1 MSYRRSLAL
10 AVLATCFAAPVASWA
25 AGQAKGQI
33 PGYLDVRSGQ
43 FVATPNPP
51 FSADLGPD
59 AQAVYSGTFSL
70 KFVITL
76 KSGIPSDWPIHCTQ
90 TVSVIDVSGLNYTSS
105 KTAIATRNGS
115 TATCLVN
122 VNYSWLL
129 NSASD
134 QVYTNFMVNTFGT
147 NPILEQVDATGTLA
161 PITVPPNGQTTA
173 RTVNVT
179 L

>member
-1 MSYRRSLAL
+1 MSYRHPIAL
-10 AVLATCFAAPVASWA
+10 AVLAACFAAPAAAWA
-25 AGQAKGQI
+25 AGPGKGQI
-33 PGYLDVRSGQ
+33 PGYLDARSGQ
-43 FVATPNPP
+43 FVATPNP
-51 FSADLGPD
+51 SNAADFGPE
-59 AQAVYSGTFSL
+59 AQAVYNGTFSL

-90 TVSVIDVSGLNYTSS
+90 TVSVIDVSGLNYTNS

-129 NSASD
+129 NSAND

-147 NPILEQVDATGTLA
+147 NPTLEQVDMTGTLA
-161 PITVPPNGQTTA
+161 TITVPPSGQTTA